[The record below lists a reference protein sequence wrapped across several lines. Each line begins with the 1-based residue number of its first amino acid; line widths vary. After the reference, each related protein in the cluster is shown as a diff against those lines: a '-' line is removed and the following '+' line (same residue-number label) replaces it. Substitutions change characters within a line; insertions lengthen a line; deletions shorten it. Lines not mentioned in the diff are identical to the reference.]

1 MYSGANGCRKRR
13 PLPDVVLAHCRRS
26 IVGGTAIAAGR
37 QHNPSS
43 GAVMYYDEESGAL
56 NFVAGLFLGAMI
68 GASLALLTAPQ
79 SGRKTRKR
87 LIRAVATARETAGD
101 RWEDVA
107 DEVQGAVKA
116 GRKRIRL

>member
-1 MYSGANGCRKRR
+1 
-13 PLPDVVLAHCRRS
+13 
-26 IVGGTAIAAGR
+26 
-37 QHNPSS
+37 
-43 GAVMYYDEESGAL
+43 MYYDEESGAL
-56 NFVAGLFLGAMI
+56 NFVAGLFLGAVL

-87 LIRAVATARETAGD
+87 LIRAVANARETATD
-101 RWEDVA
+101 RWEDVS